1 MTELFSIDKI
11 FFTVLGYPMSYLEFF
26 GVLFGLIAVALSAKA
41 NVWSWPTGIAN
52 VILAFFFYYQI
63 QLYPDMFL
71 QVFFLVTNVIGW
83 WRWAN
88 PNPGEEDQ
96 KKELKVSRLKSN
108 QSILIGT
115 LGIAATMLVGFLAS
129 RLHHWMPSIFLLPSS
144 FPYVDSFLLVMSI
157 ITTFLMIQKKI
168 ECWVIWIIIDVVGT
182 VLYFVKGAK
191 FYSVEYFVFTLLAI
205 YGLWNWVKENRS
217 YQTT

>member
-1 MTELFSIDKI
+1 MNFFDHQSI
-11 FFTVLGYPMSYLEFF
+11 FFTVLGYHMSYLEFF

-41 NVWSWPTGIAN
+41 NIWSWPTGIVN

-71 QVFFLVTNVIGW
+71 QVFFLVTNVMGW
-83 WRWAN
+83 WRWTN
-88 PNPGEEDQ
+88 PKPGEEDQ
-96 KKELKVSRLKSN
+96 KKELKVTHLESN
-108 QSILIGT
+108 QFILIGT
-115 LGIAATMLVGFLAS
+115 LGVAATMLVGFSAS
-129 RLHHWMPSIFLLPSS
+129 RLHIWIPSLFKLQSS

-217 YQTT
+217 YQTA